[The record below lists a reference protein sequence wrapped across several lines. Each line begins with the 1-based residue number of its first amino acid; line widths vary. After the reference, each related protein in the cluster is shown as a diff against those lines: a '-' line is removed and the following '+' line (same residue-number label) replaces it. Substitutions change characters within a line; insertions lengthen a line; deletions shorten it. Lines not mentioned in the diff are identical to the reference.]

1 MDFPT
6 YLQTVKLR
14 AKPMPSDKQIVH
26 AQIGMLTE
34 LGELGDLIKR
44 EFAYGKEFDRIN
56 LLEEVGDIFWYL
68 VLYCDEK
75 QIHARKLDDT
85 LLSCAAC
92 YQGTPE
98 SDEKMLRL
106 LGATISM
113 MAADELLE
121 LDSYDIVARVEAS
134 VMLLYAFLVKYDFT
148 VEQCLI
154 ANDAKLEKRTGKA
167 YNREAILNRDTD
179 AERQILEQHGQ
190 AESGQAPS

>member
-6 YLQTVKLR
+6 YAQTVTLR
-14 AKPMPSDKQIVH
+14 ARPMPPDQQLIH

-68 VLYCDEK
+68 VLYCELQMHPARLDEMVRDA
-75 QIHARKLDDT
+75 QAT
-85 LLSCAAC
+85 

-98 SDEKMLRL
+98 SDEKVLRT
-106 LGATISM
+106 LGRYIAKLAGSK
-113 MAADELLE
+113 ELE
-121 LDSYDIVARVEAS
+121 LTGYEVRFSVGVT

-154 ANDAKLEKRTGKA
+154 ANDAKLEKRTGKT

-179 AERQILEQHGQ
+179 AERKILEDHGQ
-190 AESGQAPS
+190 ARSDQAAG

>member
-1 MDFPT
+1 MMDFPT

-75 QIHARKLDDT
+75 HIHMGYLDKIA
-85 LLSCAAC
+85 LVAKSH
-92 YQGTPE
+92 Y
-98 SDEKMLRL
+98 SDGAEADEQMLRL
-106 LGATISM
+106 LAISVASL
-113 MAADELLE
+113 AADEFIDLGS
-121 LDSYDIVARVEAS
+121 DAHGYVEAIGL
-134 VMLLYAFLVKYDFT
+134 LLYAFLVKYDFT

-179 AERQILEQHGQ
+179 AERVILEQHGQ
-190 AESGQAPS
+190 AESGQALS

>member
-1 MDFPT
+1 MDFLT

-56 LLEEVGDIFWYL
+56 LLEEVGDSFWYL

-75 QIHARKLDDT
+75 QIHMGKLD
-85 LLSCAAC
+85 LMRLSAPTS
-92 YQGTPE
+92 YNGMPE

-113 MAADELLE
+113 LAADELLE
-121 LDSYDIVARVEAS
+121 LDSYDIVARIEAC

-167 YNREAILNRDTD
+167 YNREAILNRDTG
-179 AERQILEQHGQ
+179 AERVILEQHGQ
-190 AESGQAPS
+190 TQSGQAPS

>member
-44 EFAYGKEFDRIN
+44 EFVYGKEFDRIN

-68 VLYCDEK
+68 VLYCDEL
-75 QIHARKLDDT
+75 QIHMSKLDAILANT
-85 LLSCAAC
+85 KAHL
-92 YQGTPE
+92 QGTPE
-98 SDEKMLRL
+98 ADEKMLRVAGQSISTLAADDL
-106 LGATISM
+106 LGLGGETLGM
-113 MAADELLE
+113 
-121 LDSYDIVARVEAS
+121 VEAT
-134 VMLLYAFLVKYDFT
+134 VMLLYAFLVKYGFT